1 MATKNT
7 TKTATPE
14 QATAPV
20 DVKPTEENVTAIV
33 CALLHSPRY
42 NPQLKDESHQDHL
55 IGVAYSLASKIAAK
69 VR

>member
-7 TKTATPE
+7 TKTDP
-14 QATAPV
+14 APAQV
-20 DVKPTEENVTAIV
+20 VEVKPTEENVTAIV

-42 NPQLKDESHQDHL
+42 NTQLKDESNQDHL

>member
-1 MATKNT
+1 M
-7 TKTATPE
+7 
-14 QATAPV
+14 

-42 NPQLKDESHQDHL
+42 NTQLKDESNQDHL